1 MTPKLLQSR
10 VKLLINAPI
19 HQKLSIWI
27 KDIFIQESRNFKAM
41 LVIYISSKGTKD
53 GGALI
58 FCLVRFQIYLVH
70 VFFFGADVD
79 RGLFQHHSSSFQSPP
94 FSLAEPKI
102 SCTSVK
108 YHWRQKSFSSL
119 FNNQNQPNIISS
131 HKAMSQVI
139 KFP

>member
-1 MTPKLLQSR
+1 MDQRHLHSRISKFQS
-10 VKLLINAPI
+10 NACHLHI
-19 HQKLSIWI
+19 KQRDQRWWCSNILSS
-27 KDIFIQESRNFKAM
+27 Q
-41 LVIYISSKGTKD
+41 ISD
-53 GGALI
+53 LPL
-58 FCLVRFQIYLVH
+58 FMF
-70 VFFFGADVD
+70 FFFGGEVD
-79 RGLFQHHSSSFQSPP
+79 RGLFQHHSSSSQSPP

-139 KFP
+139 KFPWCRLRKANKQSKEMEE

>member
-1 MTPKLLQSR
+1 M
-10 VKLLINAPI
+10 
-19 HQKLSIWI
+19 WI

-58 FCLVRFQIYLVH
+58 ICLVRFQICLCSCF
-70 VFFFGADVD
+70 FFFGVEVD
-79 RGLFQHHSSSFQSPP
+79 RSLFQHHLSSSQSPP

-139 KFP
+139 KFPWCRLRKANKQSKEMEE